1 MSEFSDFCNML
12 REESGMTIYHIAK
25 VSGIERTAL
34 NRMLNGRRFPK
45 YEDVDLFCEVL
56 RASEKEKE
64 HIRKLYLMEKVG
76 KSHYENYRYIQDLL
90 CELDQGESY
99 AMPPEQILPGNT
111 DGDRKPFVSGRKGVK
126 NLICNILEQEYRQQG
141 IAGVYT
147 NFPVHEDTLP
157 AAVGFYEKK
166 YKKEVPL
173 CHFHIL
179 NVNPEKYYDSGCN
192 LKVLHSALKWIFSKG
207 RSYIPYYTYSQ
218 TMLNDLE
225 LQFMPY
231 YLITDCTVLLVSD
244 NFQQGILLEEPDM
257 VLFYQK
263 RMLAIR
269 QQMHRLFQMDVEMD
283 TGKKVFP
290 KEEEGENDRICTPG
304 DSGRK
309 LQHIDVGLCEKG
321 VILSREGAM
330 DGGLTVMVTES
341 SLCKSFHD
349 YFSYL
354 NEMADIEEVRKCGLK
369 KGCTPDRTY

>member
-76 KSHYENYRYIQDLL
+76 KSRYENYRYIWNFL

-99 AMPPEQILPGNT
+99 TMLPDPILLGNT
-111 DGDRKPFVSGRKGVK
+111 DRNQKTFASGRKEVR
-126 NLICNILEQEYRQQG
+126 NLICSILDQEYRQQG
-141 IAGVYT
+141 NVEMYT
-147 NFPVHEDTLP
+147 NFPVYEDTLP

-166 YKKEVPL
+166 YKKKIPL
-173 CHFHIL
+173 YHFHIL
-179 NVNPEKYYDSGCN
+179 NVNPEKYYDTACN

-225 LQFMPY
+225 IQLLPY
-231 YLITDCTVLLVSD
+231 YLVTDCMVFLASD
-244 NFQQGILLEEPDM
+244 DFRHGILLEEPDM
-257 VLFYQK
+257 VLFYQE
-263 RMLAIR
+263 RMPAIR
-269 QQMHRLFQMDVEMD
+269 QQMHRLFQMDVE
-283 TGKKVFP
+283 TSTWKRRFSQ
-290 KEEEGENDRICTPG
+290 EEGKNVRLCSLG

-309 LQHIDVGLCEKG
+309 LQHIDVRLYEKG
-321 VILSREGAM
+321 VVISREKGM
-330 DGGLTVMVTES
+330 DGGMAVMITES

-349 YFSYL
+349 YFTYL
-354 NEMADIEEVRKCGLK
+354 NEMAEIEKYGFK
-369 KGCTPDRTY
+369 KGCTPERTY